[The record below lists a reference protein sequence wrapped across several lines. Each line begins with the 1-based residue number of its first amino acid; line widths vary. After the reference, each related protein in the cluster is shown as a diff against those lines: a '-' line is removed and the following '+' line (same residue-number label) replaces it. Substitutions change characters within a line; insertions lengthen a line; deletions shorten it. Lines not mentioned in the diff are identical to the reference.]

1 MWRDR
6 GIKYKE
12 DKLCPHRTNI
22 KLTGQ
27 PLKCYSCKVQGQDA
41 SWEKCEKSQVILNCS
56 KNIFDSCESVYQVGL
71 DLSREGLQCLPTNVI
86 HRKLQ
91 NYLVLVAYV

>member
-1 MWRDR
+1 MQAGKSVRSR
-6 GIKYKE
+6 
-12 DKLCPHRTNI
+12 KLFSIVAGTFLIVVTPFI
-22 KLTGQ
+22 
-27 PLKCYSCKVQGQDA
+27 
-41 SWEKCEKSQVILNCS
+41 
-56 KNIFDSCESVYQVGL
+56 QVGL